1 MTTRDSTRSELTL
14 VRVVPAPWLHRVGLA
29 VHPQTC
35 PPGRSFRVSLGVIQP
50 QLRQEPGAPA
60 VQGLGRPSGRW
71 RDEHFRWTAADWL
84 GAEMG
89 TRKAGGSNPSV
100 GFSLGLGCVWV
111 SFGCVWVWVSFWL
124 RLLFA
129 GLGCV
134 CVCFG
139 CVCVLFWLCLC
150 SESSSASSSC
160 RLGQAAWQRQW
171 PQQWWSRRQPWWWV
185 WTRCALQGLTAAL
198 DQDLAHTIALVT
210 AQMADMTVILGNG
223 DTLLELVT
231 YVDTNTGR
239 ARSQ

>member
-100 GFSLGLGCVWV
+100 GFSSFSSFLLPFLLLPFLPFLPSFFLLLLRSLPFLPFFLLSSSFSSFFGFGLCLGFVWLCLGLGFVLVAVVVCG
-111 SFGCVWVWVSFWL
+111 FGLCL
-124 RLLFA
+124 
-129 GLGCV
+129 C
-134 CVCFG
+134 
-139 CVCVLFWLCLC
+139 LFWLCLC
-150 SESSSASSSC
+150 F
-160 RLGQAAWQRQW
+160 
-171 PQQWWSRRQPWWWV
+171 V
-185 WTRCALQGLTAAL
+185 
-198 DQDLAHTIALVT
+198 LV
-210 AQMADMTVILGNG
+210 VF
-223 DTLLELVT
+223 VF
-231 YVDTNTGR
+231 
-239 ARSQ
+239 